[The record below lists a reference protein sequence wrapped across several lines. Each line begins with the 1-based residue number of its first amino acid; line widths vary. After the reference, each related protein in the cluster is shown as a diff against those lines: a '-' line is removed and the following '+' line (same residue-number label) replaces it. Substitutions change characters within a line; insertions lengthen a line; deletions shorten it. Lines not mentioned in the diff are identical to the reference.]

1 MTPVSHTSHS
11 HALPEPSRES
21 NPLTLAVDCGGGGIK
36 TSLLDLNGFQAAPP
50 QRTAVRYP
58 FSPEDLLEIIESHAS
73 QVERFERITLGMPG
87 MVRRGVVVYTP
98 HYIRKAGPHTK
109 LDPELETAW
118 NGLDMESALHARF
131 AVPALVLNDAEVAAA
146 GVVSGEGA
154 ELVMTL
160 GTGLGCAFVDGG
172 RLAPHLEIS
181 HAQMRWGLTYDD
193 VVGEAERIRLGDSAW
208 SRRVLRAIDTLW
220 PVFRWDRLYIGGGNS
235 PRISPAARSR
245 LGENVL
251 FIPNA
256 AGMNGGVRA
265 WALAK
270 PHT

>member
-1 MTPVSHTSHS
+1 
-11 HALPEPSRES
+11 
-21 NPLTLAVDCGGGGIK
+21 
-36 TSLLDLNGFQAAPP
+36 
-50 QRTAVRYP
+50 
-58 FSPEDLLEIIESHAS
+58 
-73 QVERFERITLGMPG
+73 
-87 MVRRGVVVYTP
+87 
-98 HYIRKAGPHTK
+98 
-109 LDPELETAW
+109 
-118 NGLDMESALHARF
+118 
-131 AVPALVLNDAEVAAA
+131 
-146 GVVSGEGA
+146 
-154 ELVMTL
+154 MTL

-235 PRISPAARSR
+235 PRISAAARSR

>member
-11 HALPEPSRES
+11 HALPKPSRES

-87 MVRRGVVVYTP
+87 MIRRGVVVYTP

-118 NGLDMESALHARF
+118 NGLDMESALNARF
-131 AVPALVLNDAEVAAA
+131 AVPALVLYDAEVAAA

-160 GTGLGCAFVDGG
+160 
-172 RLAPHLEIS
+172 
-181 HAQMRWGLTYDD
+181 AQMRWGLTYDD

-270 PHT
+270 PRT